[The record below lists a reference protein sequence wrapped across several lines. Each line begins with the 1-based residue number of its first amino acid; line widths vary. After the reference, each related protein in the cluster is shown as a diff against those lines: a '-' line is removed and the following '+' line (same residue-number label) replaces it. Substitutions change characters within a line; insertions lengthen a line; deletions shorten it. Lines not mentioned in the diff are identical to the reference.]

1 MTRGTTPT
9 HTFTLPDD
17 LTSATIS
24 TLYITYAQHGTT
36 VLEKTLDDVTI
47 NDGVIICTLT
57 QAETLAFEVLDK
69 HCGCDKV
76 GVQVRLKTS
85 DGVAMASD
93 IVYVTI
99 MDILKDGEI

>member
-9 HTFTLPDD
+9 HTFTLPDN
-17 LTSATIS
+17 LKTATIS
-24 TLYITYAQHGTT
+24 ALYITYAQHGTT
-36 VLEKTLDDVTI
+36 VLEKTLDDVT
-47 NDGVIICTLT
+47 NNNGVLTCTLT
-57 QAETLAFEVLDK
+57 QADTLKFEVLDQ

-76 GVQVRLKTS
+76 DVQVRLKTS

-93 IVYVTI
+93 IMSVTI

>member
-17 LTSATIS
+17 LKTATLSA
-24 TLYITYAQHGTT
+24 LYITYAQRGET
-36 VLEKTLDDVTI
+36 VLEKAMSDVTI
-47 NDGVIICTLT
+47 NNGVITCTLT
-57 QAETLAFEVLDK
+57 QADTLKFEVLDQ

-76 GVQVRLKTS
+76 NIQVRIKTS

-93 IVYVTI
+93 IMPVPI
-99 MDILKDGEI
+99 RDILKDGEI

>member
-24 TLYITYAQHGTT
+24 ALYITYAQGSKT
-36 VLEKTLDDVTI
+36 VLEKTLSDVTI
-47 NDGVIICTLT
+47 NGGVITCTLT
-57 QAETLAFEVLDK
+57 QADTLKFEVLDQ

-76 GVQVRLKTS
+76 NIQVRIKTS

-93 IVYVTI
+93 IMAI
-99 MDILKDGEI
+99 PISDILKDGEI

>member
-9 HTFTLPDD
+9 HTITLPDD

-24 TLYITYAQHGTT
+24 ALYITYAQHGTT
-36 VLEKTLDDVTI
+36 VLEKTLSDVTI

-57 QAETLAFEVLDK
+57 QADTLAFEVLDQ

-76 GVQVRLKTS
+76 DVQVRLKTS

-93 IVYVTI
+93 IMPVPI
-99 MDILKDGEI
+99 RDILKDGEI

>member
-9 HTFTLPDD
+9 HTFTLPDN
-17 LTSATIS
+17 LKTATFSA
-24 TLYITYAQHGTT
+24 LYITYAQHGTT
-36 VLEKTLDDVTI
+36 VLEKTLDDVT
-47 NDGVIICTLT
+47 NNNGVLTCTLT
-57 QAETLAFEVLDK
+57 QADTLKFEVLDQ

-76 GVQVRLKTS
+76 DVQVRLKTS

-93 IVYVTI
+93 IMSVTI

>member
-9 HTFTLPDD
+9 HTFTLPDN
-17 LTSATIS
+17 LKTATIS

-36 VLEKTLDDVTI
+36 VLEKTLDDVT
-47 NDGVIICTLT
+47 NNNGVLTCTLT
-57 QAETLAFEVLDK
+57 QADTLKFEVLDQ

-76 GVQVRLKTS
+76 DVQVRLKTS
-85 DGVAMASD
+85 GGAAMASD
-93 IVYVTI
+93 IMSVPI

>member
-24 TLYITYAQHGTT
+24 ALYITYAQGSKT
-36 VLEKTLDDVTI
+36 VLEKTLSDVTI
-47 NDGVIICTLT
+47 NGGVITCTLT
-57 QAETLAFEVLDK
+57 QADTLKFEVLDQ

-76 GVQVRLKTS
+76 AIQVRMKTS
-85 DGVAMASD
+85 DGTAMASD
-93 IVYVTI
+93 IMPVPI
-99 MDILKDGEI
+99 RDILKDGEI

>member
-24 TLYITYAQHGTT
+24 ALYITYAQGSKT
-36 VLEKTLDDVTI
+36 VLEKTISDVTI
-47 NDGVIICTLT
+47 NGGVITCTLT
-57 QAETLAFEVLDK
+57 QADTLKFEVLAQ

-76 GVQVRLKTS
+76 AIQVRMKTS
-85 DGVAMASD
+85 DGTAMAPD
-93 IVYVTI
+93 IMRIPVQDV
-99 MDILKDGEI
+99 LKDGEI

>member
-24 TLYITYAQHGTT
+24 ALYITYAQHGTT
-36 VLEKTLDDVTI
+36 VLEKTLSDVTI
-47 NDGVIICTLT
+47 NGGVITCTLT
-57 QAETLAFEVLDK
+57 QADTLKFEVLDQ

-76 GVQVRLKTS
+76 DIQVRLKTY
-85 DGVAMASD
+85 DGVVMASD
-93 IVYVTI
+93 IMRIPVQDV
-99 MDILKDGEI
+99 LKDGEI

>member
-24 TLYITYAQHGTT
+24 ALYITYAQHGTT
-36 VLEKTLDDVTI
+36 VLEKTLDDVT
-47 NDGVIICTLT
+47 NNNGVLTCTLT
-57 QAETLAFEVLDK
+57 QADTLKFEVLDQ

-76 GVQVRLKTS
+76 NIQVRIKTS
-85 DGVAMASD
+85 DGTAMASD
-93 IVYVTI
+93 IMRIPV
-99 MDILKDGEI
+99 MDVLKDGEI

>member
-24 TLYITYAQHGTT
+24 ALYITYAQGSKT
-36 VLEKTLDDVTI
+36 VLEKTLSDVTI
-47 NDGVIICTLT
+47 NGGVITCTLA
-57 QAETLAFEVLDK
+57 QADTLKFEVLDQ

-76 GVQVRLKTS
+76 AIQVRMKTS
-85 DGVAMASD
+85 DGAAMASD
-93 IVYVTI
+93 IMRIPV
-99 MDILKDGEI
+99 MDVLKDGEI